1 MVGRMLRVALTCL
14 GALAGGKA
22 YSAVLA
28 AWPSTF
34 PGHPDVRWQ
43 LAAAAVGGLI
53 GLSGG
58 PWLVKTIQ
66 TMLCEWVARLQRR
79 PAHEIAAGTAGLIA
93 GLVISGLLTIP
104 IPRDLPVVGPYLPLA
119 LTLGLVYTSVSVSV
133 KKWEDFSTL
142 MARKA
147 SAAARENGANGLPE
161 AEIRPYTILDTSVII
176 DGRVAD
182 IARTGFLD
190 GTLVVPEFVL
200 RELQHVAD
208 SPDMLRRN
216 RGRRGL
222 DILKQLQKEAWVR
235 IEVTD
240 HDFDDVQDV
249 DTKLVRLAKLLG
261 GKVMTNDYNLNKVA
275 ELHGVPVL
283 NINELANAL
292 KPAVLPGE
300 EMNVS
305 VIRDG
310 KEQGQGI
317 AYLDDGTMIVVESGR
332 RYIGTDVD
340 VTVTSVLQTAA
351 GRMIFARPNE
361 PPPPVASEGRVKAA
375 GGGGG

>member
-1 MVGRMLRVALTCL
+1 
-14 GALAGGKA
+14 
-22 YSAVLA
+22 
-28 AWPSTF
+28 
-34 PGHPDVRWQ
+34 
-43 LAAAAVGGLI
+43 
-53 GLSGG
+53 
-58 PWLVKTIQ
+58 
-66 TMLCEWVARLQRR
+66 MLCEWVARLQRR